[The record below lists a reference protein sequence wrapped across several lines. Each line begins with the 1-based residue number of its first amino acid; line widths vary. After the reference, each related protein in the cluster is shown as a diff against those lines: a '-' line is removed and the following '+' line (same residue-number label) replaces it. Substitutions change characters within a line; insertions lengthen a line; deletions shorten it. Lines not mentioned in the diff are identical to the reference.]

1 VAKEKRSQRAFILN
15 EVKRLIHIGVTLLQG
30 PLAHLLDKLLSVAII
45 KDGSVGDSLKAWS
58 FVEWDY
64 REMVVRVLFLLLF
77 VCF

>member
-1 VAKEKRSQRAFILN
+1 MEKRSQRAFILN

-30 PLAHLLDKLLSVAII
+30 PLAHLLDKLLVVVAII
-45 KDGSVGDSLKAWS
+45 KDGSVSDSLKAWS

-64 REMVVRVLFLLLF
+64 REMVVRVLILLLF

>member
-1 VAKEKRSQRAFILN
+1 MAKEKRSQRAFILN

-30 PLAHLLDKLLSVAII
+30 PLAHLLDKLLVVAII
-45 KDGSVGDSLKAWS
+45 TDGSVGYSLKAWS

-64 REMVVRVLFLLLF
+64 RDLVVSVLSLLKV